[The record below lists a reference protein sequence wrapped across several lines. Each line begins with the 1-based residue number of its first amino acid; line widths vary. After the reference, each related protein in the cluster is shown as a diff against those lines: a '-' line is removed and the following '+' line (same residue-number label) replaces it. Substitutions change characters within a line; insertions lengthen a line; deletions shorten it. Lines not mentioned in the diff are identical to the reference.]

1 MLNFLSRF
9 AEYLAGCLQGDT
21 CVQGMKKHNTQGIA
35 LTVVLLGLFSQ
46 ASCKQTQ
53 FQSNQKI
60 PQFVKVTQSI
70 SCTDEKAAAIRL
82 KSKKTNEFMIS
93 KSCSLDAST
102 TKTPADIIFV
112 IDITGSMEDSLNTVK
127 NGVEQFALRL
137 RQDKGW
143 DARFAAV
150 GYRDSVV
157 SQVQFSDE
165 KTLSQ
170 QIKSWEADGGRDP
183 QEAGQQGLRTAL
195 EMIIADSASNPERAN
210 ASKTILYIADA
221 IAYAPSGVH
230 SDFSTDSLEKMFS
243 KVPSA
248 LKSQL
253 RFYHS
258 TAKEVEQCLEASIF
272 GCARKG
278 KSPQY
283 AAYPQISQFA
293 QRIALP
299 GKGFEFPFS
308 ESILLNEFVDEFTP
322 EQSCSLTGG
331 RVKDKSGAQIG
342 LIAADGRFET
352 TAAAVA
358 GELTFEVERCC
369 SAAANTPS
377 TSTGSCTPTQAAFSI
392 KPE

>member
-1 MLNFLSRF
+1 MKVINTRELT
-9 AEYLAGCLQGDT
+9 LAVGLCG
-21 CVQGMKKHNTQGIA
+21 
-35 LTVVLLGLFSQ
+35 LLAQ
-46 ASCKQTQ
+46 TSCKQNQ

-60 PQFVKVTQSI
+60 SQPVKVSQSV
-70 SCTDEKAAAIRL
+70 SCSDEKSVNIRL
-82 KSKKTNEFMIS
+82 KNKKTNEFVLS

-102 TKTPADIIFV
+102 TKTPADIVFV

-150 GYRDSVV
+150 GYRDAVV
-157 SQVQFSDE
+157 SQIAFADE
-165 KTLSQ
+165 KTLTQ
-170 QIKSWEADGGRDP
+170 QIQSWEADGGRDP
-183 QEAGQQGLRTAL
+183 QEAGQQGLKTAL
-195 EMIIADSASNPERAN
+195 DIITADSVSNPARAN

-221 IAYAPSGVH
+221 VAYAPSGLH
-230 SDFSTDSLEKMFS
+230 SDFSTNMLEESFS
-243 KVPSA
+243 KIPQP

-258 TAKEVEQCLEASIF
+258 TAKEVDQCLETSIF
-272 GCARKG
+272 GCTRKG

-322 EQSCSLTGG
+322 EQSCVLTGAT
-331 RVKDKSGAQIG
+331 VKDKSGKELGRISNE
-342 LIAADGRFET
+342 GRFET
-352 TAAAVA
+352 TAAIAAA
-358 GELTFEVERCC
+358 GELTFEVDRCC
-369 SAAANTPS
+369 SAAANKPS
-377 TSTGSCTPTQAAFSI
+377 SETESCKTNKTTFTV
-392 KPE
+392 KPD